1 MTTVHE
7 IAVGCETV
15 TAVIDLTNPYNEERR
30 APYERTGMTEN
41 TTASGAADAGLHA
54 LADRIEEAQG
64 RAICISVE
72 GADYLREA
80 LAASAPVAPI
90 EPFGWVKSRE
100 MTGWAKAG
108 GSINLWR
115 KKFDC
120 DTPVFLASVAPE
132 AAPVAPAPQP
142 AVPDGFVLVPVEP
155 TPEMVRAAYS
165 SPIQGGLE
173 AIYANMLAAAP
184 KAAPAINKVSDII
197 DAYGMTPGQ
206 PERVADIPGLA
217 EALEAAF
224 ADGSAQVTGATPPQQ
239 GEYLPTGNPEADRV
253 LGRLN
258 SSDPDFDDCAEAAAL
273 IYKMATEAKGP
284 DGFATWKDAAI
295 AARGAAQAAPAVT
308 AQGQY
313 YDAHF
318 ASSGHRPYFL
328 PFSARAAIAA
338 RHGTHVIKEFNAL
351 VADVVS
357 EFMARHL
364 ATPAAPAPVAED
376 ADQPHGFIKPD
387 TGTHVYFY
395 EQDFYVLSNF
405 SAFTL
410 YWDDV
415 ENMRFDTS
423 EAAYH
428 WEKFPG
434 HDDIRAAIIN
444 APSAHEAFKVAE
456 RNKAHR
462 RPDWDDVKVDV
473 MRRILRAKV
482 EQHEYVRRKLLAT
495 GDRILVEDSWRDN
508 VWGWGPNR
516 DGQNLLGKL
525 WMEVRDELRAQA
537 AQPEGGA

>member
-1 MTTVHE
+1 MLGDLLARIHGDGGHYASE
-7 IAVGCETV
+7 HGIEKAV
-15 TAVIDLTNPYNEERR
+15 
-30 APYERTGMTEN
+30 
-41 TTASGAADAGLHA
+41 AD
-54 LADRIEEAQG
+54 ADRILAEW
-64 RAICISVE
+64 RA
-72 GADYLREA
+72 Y
-80 LAASAPVAPI
+80 
-90 EPFGWVKSRE
+90 K
-100 MTGWAKAG
+100 
-108 GSINLWR
+108 
-115 KKFDC
+115 
-120 DTPVFLASVAPE
+120 
-132 AAPVAPAPQP
+132 PAP
-142 AVPDGFVLVPVEP
+142 L
-155 TPEMVRAAYS
+155 
-165 SPIQGGLE
+165 
-173 AIYANMLAAAP
+173 
-184 KAAPAINKVSDII
+184 
-197 DAYGMTPGQ
+197 
-206 PERVADIPGLA
+206 
-217 EALEAAF
+217 
-224 ADGSAQVTGATPPQQ
+224 QQ
-239 GEYLPTGNPEADRV
+239 GEYLPLPTRPE
-253 LGRLN
+253 
-258 SSDPDFDDCAEAAAL
+258 
-273 IYKMATEAKGP
+273 P
-284 DGFATWKDAAI
+284 DGFITIKIIGRDVEVNAYRDSTLEAFAHAAI
-295 AARGAAQAAPAVT
+295 DADRAARGAAQA
-308 AQGQY
+308 
-313 YDAHF
+313 
-318 ASSGHRPYFL
+318 SS
-328 PFSARAAIAA
+328 
-338 RHGTHVIKEFNAL
+338 
-351 VADVVS
+351 
-357 EFMARHL
+357 
-364 ATPAAPAPVAED
+364 APVAED

-537 AQPEGGA
+537 AQPEGGAKT